1 MAFFRCFR
9 NRLVNHQH
17 FGIILP
23 QDGFQGVQL
32 IHSWIQDHIRVLFE
46 FPIHPD
52 KCRMDLRFWDTPHGA
67 VRGIPIMGSAGPCH
81 QAFRSFSPDKWRPAF
96 LTNYFSGKWILTSR
110 WFLPFRFL
118 LQKILHFFKPLTL
131 DDGQMCI
138 FYVILLLFSVVA
150 FSKKGKTFCEF
161 LLPQCVPDIFFI
173 A

>member
-1 MAFFRCFR
+1 
-9 NRLVNHQH
+9 
-17 FGIILP
+17 
-23 QDGFQGVQL
+23 
-32 IHSWIQDHIRVLFE
+32 
-46 FPIHPD
+46 
-52 KCRMDLRFWDTPHGA
+52 MDLRFWDTPHGA

-138 FYVILLLFSVVA
+138 FYVIPLLLSVVA